1 MYLVRDVFRCKP
13 GASRALAE
21 KFKKGL
27 PLMETMKGFK
37 SPRILVDY
45 VAEFW
50 TIVLETEVENLAE
63 FEAQMKEYSAS
74 AEMREIMKGYMDL
87 VDGGRREIFT
97 ILQK

>member
-1 MYLVRDVFRCKP
+1 M
-13 GASRALAE
+13 A
-21 KFKKGL
+21 
-27 PLMETMKGFK
+27 TMKGFK

-63 FEAQMKEYSAS
+63 FEGQMKEYSAS